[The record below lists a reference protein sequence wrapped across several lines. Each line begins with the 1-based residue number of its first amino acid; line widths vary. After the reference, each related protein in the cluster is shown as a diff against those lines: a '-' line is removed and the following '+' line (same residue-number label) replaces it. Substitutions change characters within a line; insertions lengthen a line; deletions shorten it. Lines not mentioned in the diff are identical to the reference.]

1 MGLFRFNL
9 YRDLL
14 LKFLDAVIGLVVLL
28 LVNFRDLHGVGS
40 GENLPGWDLHL
51 SVHRPQWRQPG
62 DPSYQ
67 TS

>member
-1 MGLFRFNL
+1 MPG
-9 YRDLL
+9 
-14 LKFLDAVIGLVVLL
+14 APAG
-28 LVNFRDLHGVGS
+28 DLHGVGS